1 LVSITFLHLHLLEQK
16 GKKGQFGC
24 SALFLFPSPSPIY
37 RCYQLILYTTPSKF
51 QFYLKIHILLKLHL
65 KGKMARLTHAQVLIL
80 LLSASMWAISMASRQ
95 YGFNNTD
102 WSYKRRPCRQNSTAA
117 PNKIVVGGSQNWTFG
132 INYADWAL
140 KNGPFY
146 FNDTLG

>member
-1 LVSITFLHLHLLEQK
+1 ML
-16 GKKGQFGC
+16 
-24 SALFLFPSPSPIY
+24 SAHIVHHT
-37 RCYQLILYTTPSKF
+37 ISKF

-117 PNKIVVGGSQNWTFG
+117 PNKIFVGGSQNWTFG